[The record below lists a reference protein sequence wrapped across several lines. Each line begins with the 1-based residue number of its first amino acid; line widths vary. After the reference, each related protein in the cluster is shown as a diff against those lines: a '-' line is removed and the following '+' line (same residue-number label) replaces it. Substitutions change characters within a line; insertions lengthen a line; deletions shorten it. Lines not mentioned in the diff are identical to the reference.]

1 MHQFDLLPFAM
12 GTTWSAN
19 GSPAST
25 DGQELE
31 GKEFLVEDLDYTSQP
46 FKPRAYDGS
55 AGQGQYKRVRIVRN
69 ASGTTLQGGRLVTYK
84 FGSQNRAV
92 DGYCCTTAQ
101 DVAGAV
107 DEFLPY
113 SVPSNDLFYI
123 VTNGKAGIYCS
134 LAASEA
140 QGLSTAA
147 TTQIVVVALTAA
159 TSQATT
165 AGRIAAQDLTGATAL
180 LGAQVQNRIG
190 IALSARTTNQTNTLA
205 LCEIYNRW

>member
-1 MHQFDLLPFAM
+1 MHQFDLLPFAI
-12 GTTWSAN
+12 GTTWSQN

-46 FKPRAYDGS
+46 YKPRAFDGT
-55 AGQGQYKRVRIVRN
+55 AGQCMYKRVRIVRN
-69 ASGTTLQGGRLVTYK
+69 ASGATIQAGRLVTYK
-84 FGSQNRAV
+84 FGSQDRQV

-101 DVAGAV
+101 DCAGAV

-113 SVPSNDLFYI
+113 AVPTNDLFYI
-123 VTNGKAGIYCS
+123 VTKGRAGIYCS

-140 QGLSTAA
+140 QGLSQAA
-147 TTQIVVVALTAA
+147 TTQVVVVALTAA

-180 LGAQVQNRIG
+180 LGAQIQNRIG
-190 IALSARTTNQTNTLA
+190 IALSARTTNQTNTIA
-205 LCEIYNRW
+205 LCEIHGRW